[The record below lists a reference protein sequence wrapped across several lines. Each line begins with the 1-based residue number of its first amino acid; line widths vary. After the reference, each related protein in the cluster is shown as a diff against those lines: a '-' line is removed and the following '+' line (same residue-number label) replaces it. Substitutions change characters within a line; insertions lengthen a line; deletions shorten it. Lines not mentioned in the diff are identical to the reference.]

1 MEFSSIHHRPNDNYG
16 YPINTETLHIR
27 LRTKKQD
34 ISSAGLIFGDP
45 YISDNDGQWQYEEL
59 PMSLSGSDNRYDYW
73 HIYVKPPYRRIRYG
87 FKVSSE
93 DESAI
98 YTEKG
103 FFNEAPRDPGS
114 YFAIPYLHQNEVFG
128 APEWVKDT
136 IWYQIFPERFAN
148 GNPDNDPENVKPWG
162 SEDPAVDNFFGG
174 DFEGIIEHLD
184 YLENLGIN
192 GIYFTP
198 IFHAYSNHKY
208 DTIDYRSI
216 DPQFGTKETLK
227 TLINECHKRNIRVM
241 LDAVF
246 NHSGYYFPPFQD
258 LLEKGEKSKYKD
270 WFHPHSFPLKGGE
283 MPNYETFGFFES
295 MPKLNTANPEVK
307 EYLLEV
313 SAYWIKEFDIDAWRL
328 DVANEVDQPFW
339 REFRT
344 TVKNIKPDLYILGE
358 IWHDSMP
365 WLRGDQFDAV
375 MNYPFT
381 NQVFRLVASQTINA
395 REFTEEMT
403 AIYHSYP
410 TNVFDV
416 TFNLLGSHDTPRIFT
431 DCGEDLA
438 RAKLIHAILL
448 TFNGSPCIYYGDE
461 IGLTGGMDPGCR
473 KCMVWEEEKQNT
485 ELFNEIKT
493 LILLR
498 KEERLLA
505 NDGQFKFLDTAGNE
519 NIVAYQKY
527 NGERSVVI
535 LINPTD
541 VQQSFTLPFDLKGRT
556 LTDLRTKETTLE
568 GKFELDGYQY
578 KILAFNH

>member
-16 YPINTETLHIR
+16 YTINTETLHIR

-45 YISDNDGQWQYEEL
+45 YISDSDGQWQYQEL

-103 FFNEAPRDPGS
+103 IFKEPPGDPGS

-148 GNPDNDPENVKPWG
+148 GNPDNDPEGVIPWG
-162 SEDPAVDNFFGG
+162 SEEPAVDNFFGG

-227 TLINECHKRNIRVM
+227 TLITECHKRNIRVM

-270 WFHPHSFPLKGGE
+270 WFYPHSFPLKGGE
-283 MPNYETFGFFES
+283 RPNYETFGFFES

-485 ELFNEIKT
+485 ELFKEIKT

-505 NDGQFKFLDTAGNE
+505 NDGKFKFLDTAGNE

-556 LTDLRTKETTLE
+556 LTDLRTKETTQE
-568 GKFELDGYQY
+568 GKFELGGYQY
-578 KILAFNH
+578 KILSFNY

>member
-1 MEFSSIHHRPNDNYG
+1 MEFSSIHHRANDNYS
-16 YPINTETLHIR
+16 YPIDTETLHIR

-45 YISDNDGQWQYEEL
+45 YISDNGLWQFEEL
-59 PMSLSGSDNRYDYW
+59 PMCLSGSDNRYDYW

-87 FKVSSE
+87 FKLLSE

-103 FFNEAPRDPGS
+103 FFKEPPRDPGS

-148 GNPDNDPENVKPWG
+148 GNPDNDPEGVKPWG
-162 SEDPAVDNFFGG
+162 SEEPAVDNFFGG

-184 YLENLGIN
+184 YLEKLGIN

-208 DTIDYRSI
+208 DTIDYRKI

-258 LLEKGEKSKYKD
+258 LLEKGADSKYKD

-283 MPNYETFGFFES
+283 RPNYETFGFFES

-344 TVKNIKPDLYILGE
+344 TVKNIKPDIYILGE

-395 REFTEEMT
+395 REFIEEMT
-403 AIYHSYP
+403 AIYQSYP

-473 KCMVWEEEKQNT
+473 KCMVWEEGKQNT
-485 ELFNEIKT
+485 ELFNEIKA

-505 NDGQFKFLDTAGNE
+505 NDGKFKFLDTTENE

-541 VQQSFTLPFDLKGRT
+541 VQQSYTLPFDLKERT
-556 LTDLRTKETTLE
+556 LTDLRTKETTRE
-568 GKFELDGYQY
+568 GQFELGRYQY
-578 KILAFNH
+578 KILSYNH

>member
-1 MEFSSIHHRPNDNYG
+1 MEFSSMHHRPNDNYG
-16 YPINTETLHIR
+16 YTINIETLHIR

-45 YISDNDGQWQYEEL
+45 YISDNDGQWQYQEL

-103 FFNEAPRDPGS
+103 FFKEPPRDPGS

-148 GNPDNDPENVKPWG
+148 GNPDNDPEGVIPWG
-162 SEDPAVDNFFGG
+162 SEEPAVDNFFGG

-227 TLINECHKRNIRVM
+227 TLITECHKRNIRVM

-283 MPNYETFGFFES
+283 RPNYETFGFFES

-431 DCGEDLA
+431 DCGENLA

-505 NDGQFKFLDTAGNE
+505 NDGKFQFLNTAGNE

-556 LTDLRTKETTLE
+556 LTDLRTKETTQE
-568 GKFELDGYQY
+568 GKFELGCYQY
-578 KILAFNH
+578 KILSFNY

>member
-16 YPINTETLHIR
+16 YTINTETLHIR

-45 YISDNDGQWQYEEL
+45 YISDNDGQWQYQEL
-59 PMSLSGSDNRYDYW
+59 PMSLSGSDNRYDFW

-103 FFNEAPRDPGS
+103 FFKEPPRDPGS

-148 GNPDNDPENVKPWG
+148 GNPDNDPEGVIPWG
-162 SEDPAVDNFFGG
+162 SEEPAVDNFFGG

-227 TLINECHKRNIRVM
+227 TLITECHKRNIRVM

-283 MPNYETFGFFES
+283 RPNYETFGFFES

-505 NDGQFKFLDTAGNE
+505 NDGKFKFLDTAGND

-556 LTDLRTKETTLE
+556 LTDLRTKETTKE
-568 GKFELDGYQY
+568 GKFELGGYQY
-578 KILAFNH
+578 KILSFNY

>member
-1 MEFSSIHHRPNDNYG
+1 MEFSSIHHRPNDNYS

-103 FFNEAPRDPGS
+103 FFKEPPRDPGS
-114 YFAIPYLHQNEVFG
+114 YFAIPYLHQNEIFG

-148 GNPDNDPENVKPWG
+148 GNPDNDPEGVIPWG
-162 SEDPAVDNFFGG
+162 SEEPAVDNFFGG

-184 YLENLGIN
+184 YLEKLGIN

-227 TLINECHKRNIRVM
+227 TLITECHKRNIRVM

-283 MPNYETFGFFES
+283 RPNYETFGFFES

-438 RAKLIHAILL
+438 RTKLIHAILL

-505 NDGQFKFLDTAGNE
+505 NDGKFKFLDTAGNE

-527 NGERSVVI
+527 NGERSVLI

-556 LTDLRTKETTLE
+556 LTDLRTKETTQE
-568 GKFELDGYQY
+568 SKIELGGYQY

>member
-34 ISSAGLIFGDP
+34 ISSVGLIFGDP
-45 YISDNDGQWQYEEL
+45 YISDNGQWQSEEL

-73 HIYVKPPYRRIRYG
+73 HIYVMPPYRRIRYG
-87 FKVSSE
+87 FKVTSE
-93 DESAI
+93 DESAF

-103 FFNEAPRDPGS
+103 FFKEAPRDPGC

-148 GNPDNDPENVKPWG
+148 GNPDNDPEGVKPWG
-162 SEDPAVDNFFGG
+162 SENPAVDNFFGG

-227 TLINECHKRNIRVM
+227 TLITECHKRNIRVM

-283 MPNYETFGFFES
+283 RPNYETFGFFES

-344 TVKNIKPDLYILGE
+344 TVKNIKPDLYVLGE

-381 NQVFRLVASQTINA
+381 NQVFRLIASQTINA

-485 ELFNEIKT
+485 ELLNEIKA
-493 LILLR
+493 LISLR

-505 NDGQFKFLDTAGNE
+505 NDGEFKFLDTAGNE

-527 NGERSVVI
+527 NEKRSVVI

-541 VQQSFTLPFDLKGRT
+541 VQQTFTLPLDLEGRT
-556 LTDLRTKETTLE
+556 LTDLRTKETTQV
-568 GKFELDGYQY
+568 GKFELSGYQY
-578 KILAFNH
+578 KILAINH

>member
-34 ISSAGLIFGDP
+34 ISSVGLIFGDP
-45 YISDNDGQWQYEEL
+45 YISNNGQWQYEEL
-59 PMSLSGSDNRYDYW
+59 PMSLSGSDTRYDYW

-87 FKVSSE
+87 FRVSAE
-93 DESAI
+93 EECAI

-103 FFNEAPRDPGS
+103 FFKEPPRDPGC

-148 GNPDNDPENVKPWG
+148 GNPANDPEGVKPWG

-227 TLINECHKRNIRVM
+227 TLIAECHKRNIRVM

-283 MPNYETFGFFES
+283 RPNYETFGFFES

-485 ELFNEIKT
+485 ELLNEIKA
-493 LILLR
+493 LIHLR

-505 NDGQFKFLDTAGNE
+505 NDGEFKFLDTAGNE

-527 NGERSVVI
+527 NEKRSVVI

-541 VQQSFTLPFDLKGRT
+541 VTQSFPLPVDLKGRT
-556 LTDLRTKETTLE
+556 LTDLRTKETTQA
-568 GKFELDGYQY
+568 GKFELAGYQY
-578 KILAFNH
+578 KILAINH

>member
-34 ISSAGLIFGDP
+34 ISSVGLIFGDP
-45 YISDNDGQWQYEEL
+45 YISDNGQWQYEEI

-87 FKVSSE
+87 FKVTSE
-93 DESAI
+93 EESAF

-103 FFNEAPRDPGS
+103 FFKEAPRDPGC

-148 GNPDNDPENVKPWG
+148 GNPDNDPEGVKPWG

-198 IFHAYSNHKY
+198 IFHAHSNHKY

-227 TLINECHKRNIRVM
+227 TLIAECHKRNIRVM

-283 MPNYETFGFFES
+283 RPNYETFGFFES

-344 TVKNIKPDLYILGE
+344 TVKKIKPDLYILGE

-381 NQVFRLVASQTINA
+381 NQVFRLVASQTIKA

-416 TFNLLGSHDTPRIFT
+416 TFNLLGSHDTPRIYT

-485 ELFNEIKT
+485 ELLNEIKA
-493 LILLR
+493 LIHLR

-505 NDGQFKFLDTAGNE
+505 NDGKFKFLDTAGNE

-527 NGERSVVI
+527 NEKRSVVV

-541 VQQSFTLPFDLKGRT
+541 VQQSFTLPFDLEGRT
-556 LTDLRTKETTLE
+556 LTDLRTKETTQV
-568 GKFELDGYQY
+568 GKFELSGYQY
-578 KILAFNH
+578 KILAINH

>member
-16 YPINTETLHIR
+16 YTINTETLHIR

-45 YISDNDGQWQYEEL
+45 YISDSDGQWQYQEL

-103 FFNEAPRDPGS
+103 IFKEPPGDPGS

-148 GNPDNDPENVKPWG
+148 GNPDNDPEGVIPWG
-162 SEDPAVDNFFGG
+162 SEEPAVDNFFGG

-227 TLINECHKRNIRVM
+227 TLITECHKRNIRVM

-283 MPNYETFGFFES
+283 RPNYETFGFFES

-485 ELFNEIKT
+485 ELFKEIKT

-505 NDGQFKFLDTAGNE
+505 NDGKFKFLDTAGNE

-556 LTDLRTKETTLE
+556 LTDLRTKETTQE
-568 GKFELDGYQY
+568 GKFELGGYQY
-578 KILAFNH
+578 KILSFNY

>member
-1 MEFSSIHHRPNDNYG
+1 MEFSSIHHRPNDNYS
-16 YPINTETLHIR
+16 YPIDTETLHIR
-27 LRTKKQD
+27 LRTKKHD
-34 ISSAGLIFGDP
+34 ISAAGLIFGDP
-45 YISDNDGQWQYEEL
+45 YISDNGLWQFDEL
-59 PMSLSGSDNRYDYW
+59 PMCLSGSDNRYDYW

-87 FKVSSE
+87 FKVLSE
-93 DESAI
+93 DQSAI

-103 FFNEAPRDPGS
+103 FFKEPPRDPGS

-148 GNPDNDPENVKPWG
+148 GNPDNDPQGVKPWG

-184 YLENLGIN
+184 YLEKLGIN

-208 DTIDYRSI
+208 DTIDYRKI

-258 LLEKGEKSKYKD
+258 LLEKGEDSKYKD

-283 MPNYETFGFFES
+283 RPNYETFGFFES

-344 TVKNIKPDLYILGE
+344 TVKNIKPDIYILGE
-358 IWHDSMP
+358 VWHDSMP

-395 REFTEEMT
+395 REFIEEMT
-403 AIYHSYP
+403 AIYQSYP

-473 KCMVWEEEKQNT
+473 KCMVWDEGKQNT
-485 ELFNEIKT
+485 DLFNEIKA

-505 NDGQFKFLDTAGNE
+505 NDGKFKFLDTTRNE

-541 VQQSFTLPFDLKGRT
+541 VQQSYTLPFDLKGRT
-556 LTDLRTKETTLE
+556 VTDLRTRETTRE
-568 GKFELDGYQY
+568 GQFELGRYQY
-578 KILAFNH
+578 KILSYTH

>member
-34 ISSAGLIFGDP
+34 ISSVGLIFGDP
-45 YISDNDGQWQYEEL
+45 YISDNGQWQYEEL
-59 PMSLSGSDNRYDYW
+59 PMSLSGSDTRYDYW

-87 FKVSSE
+87 FKVTSE
-93 DESAI
+93 EESAF

-103 FFNEAPRDPGS
+103 FFKEAPRDPGC

-148 GNPDNDPENVKPWG
+148 GNPANDPEGVKPWG

-198 IFHAYSNHKY
+198 IFHAHSNHKY

-227 TLINECHKRNIRVM
+227 TLIAECHKRNIRVM

-283 MPNYETFGFFES
+283 RPNYETFGFFES
-295 MPKLNTANPEVK
+295 MPKLNTKNPEVK

-344 TVKNIKPDLYILGE
+344 TVKSIKPDLYILGE

-381 NQVFRLVASQTINA
+381 NQVFRLIASQTINA

-485 ELFNEIKT
+485 ELLNEIKA
-493 LILLR
+493 LIHLR

-505 NDGQFKFLDTAGNE
+505 NDGEFKFLDTAGNE

-527 NGERSVVI
+527 NEKRSVVI

-541 VQQSFTLPFDLKGRT
+541 VKQSFTLPVDLKGRT
-556 LTDLRTKETTLE
+556 LTDLRTKETIQV
-568 GKFELDGYQY
+568 GKFELGGYQY
-578 KILAFNH
+578 KILAINH

>member
-16 YPINTETLHIR
+16 YTINTETLHIR

-45 YISDNDGQWQYEEL
+45 YISDNDGQWLYEEF

-103 FFNEAPRDPGS
+103 FFKEPPRDPGS

-148 GNPDNDPENVKPWG
+148 GNPENNPEGVIPWG
-162 SEDPAVDNFFGG
+162 SEEPAVDNFFGG

-216 DPQFGTKETLK
+216 DPQFGSKETLK
-227 TLINECHKRNIRVM
+227 TLITECHKRNIRVM

-270 WFHPHSFPLKGGE
+270 WFYPHSFPLKGGE
-283 MPNYETFGFFES
+283 RPNYETFGFFES

-438 RAKLIHAILL
+438 RTKLIHAILL

-505 NDGQFKFLDTAGNE
+505 NDGKFKFLDTAGNE

-556 LTDLRTKETTLE
+556 LTDLITKETTQE
-568 GKFELDGYQY
+568 VKFELGGYQY

>member
-1 MEFSSIHHRPNDNYG
+1 MEFSSMHHRPNDNYG
-16 YPINTETLHIR
+16 YTINIETLHIR

-45 YISDNDGQWQYEEL
+45 YISDNDGQWQYQEL

-103 FFNEAPRDPGS
+103 FFKEPPRDPGS

-148 GNPDNDPENVKPWG
+148 GNPDNDPEGVIPWG
-162 SEDPAVDNFFGG
+162 SEEPAVDNFFGG

-227 TLINECHKRNIRVM
+227 TLITECHKRNIRVM

-283 MPNYETFGFFES
+283 RPNYETFGFFES

-431 DCGEDLA
+431 DCGENLA

-505 NDGQFKFLDTAGNE
+505 NDGKFQFLNTAGNE

-541 VQQSFTLPFDLKGRT
+541 VQQSFTLPFDLKGST
-556 LTDLRTKETTLE
+556 LTDLRTKETTQE
-568 GKFELDGYQY
+568 GKFELGGYQY
-578 KILAFNH
+578 KILSFNY

>member
-1 MEFSSIHHRPNDNYG
+1 MEYSSIHHRPNDNYG
-16 YPINTETLHIR
+16 YTINTETLHIR

-45 YISDNDGQWQYEEL
+45 YISDHDGQWQYEEL

-73 HIYVKPPYRRIRYG
+73 HIYVNPPYRRIRYG

-103 FFNEAPRDPGS
+103 FFTDPPRDPGS

-148 GNPDNDPENVKPWG
+148 GNPDNDPEGVLPWG

-227 TLINECHKRNIRVM
+227 KLITECHKRNIRVM

-270 WFHPHSFPLKGGE
+270 WFHPHSFPLKGGDR
-283 MPNYETFGFFES
+283 PNYETFGFFES

-410 TNVFDV
+410 ANVFDV

-505 NDGQFKFLDTAGNE
+505 NDGKFKFLDTAGNE
-519 NIVAYQKY
+519 HIVAYQKY

-556 LTDLRTKETTLE
+556 LTDLRTKETTQE
-568 GKFELDGYQY
+568 GEFELAGYEY